1 MKITD
6 EMLFKSAS
14 EAEDFWLHT
23 LPDAKVIPEHKF
35 SPKFER
41 KMKKL
46 IRETLSKST
55 I

>member
-23 LPDAKVIPEHKF
+23 LPDTKVIPEHKF
-35 SPKFER
+35 YHKFER
-41 KMKKL
+41 KMKRL
-46 IRETLSKST
+46 IIK